1 VLTALCIVIGS
12 SLVYVCQWKWRKQY
26 KAMSLSHF
34 CLQYLLHSSFLL
46 LGLQEIQFGMTEKA
60 VRTWAPF
67 LSAMEMEYL
76 LPFFVSVIKENMRG
90 LVFICLFVYLFIYL
104 FIYFTLCGSDTW

>member
-1 VLTALCIVIGS
+1 
-12 SLVYVCQWKWRKQY
+12 
-26 KAMSLSHF
+26 M
-34 CLQYLLHSSFLL
+34 QYLLHSSFLL

-90 LVFICLFVYLFIYL
+90 LVFICFFVYLFIYYL
-104 FIYFTLCGSDTW
+104 KEEGSGHGPQSTICGS